1 MRIKNITFSLSPQEL
16 GIPLNFR
23 AIGIKTLNVFR
34 LLKNKT
40 SNFFHF
46 VISKMREI
54 KTTKDRTFAQSDYQK
69 KPRMNF
75 TKLLKPMKFLV
86 IVLVA
91 GGILIGAARLI
102 NSITSSKSSSSDRLE
117 VKSAKA
123 EQILN
128 KEYVFP
134 LRNEDEE
141 KIAEIKYFLEKVEL
155 RDEIIVKGQR
165 ATAVKGRTFLIFTL
179 KITNEYKSD
188 IEIDSRD
195 YVRLSVNGN
204 ADEWLA
210 PEIHNDPVEVQA
222 ISTKFVRLGFPI
234 NDSDS
239 NLVLRVG
246 EIDEE
251 KQEFPLDIK

>member
-1 MRIKNITFSLSPQEL
+1 M
-16 GIPLNFR
+16 
-23 AIGIKTLNVFR
+23 
-34 LLKNKT
+34 
-40 SNFFHF
+40 
-46 VISKMREI
+46 
-54 KTTKDRTFAQSDYQK
+54 
-69 KPRMNF
+69 
-75 TKLLKPMKFLV
+75 
-86 IVLVA
+86 
-91 GGILIGAARLI
+91 
-102 NSITSSKSSSSDRLE
+102 
-117 VKSAKA
+117 
-123 EQILN
+123 N

-210 PEIHNDPVEVQA
+210 PEIHNDPGEVQA